1 MAQLPA
7 ENSTL
12 ARAVRRAAEQ
22 GRLSH
27 AIVLSGDG
35 DLLGAARFIAASHVC
50 EEESKPCLRC
60 RHCRKVL
67 EGIHPDVTVVRDTE
81 HRELTVDA
89 VRALRQDV
97 YIRPNEAARKV
108 YIIADSHQL
117 NERDQNV
124 LLKIVEEG
132 PAYAAFLF
140 CAETAAALLPTVR
153 SRCVEWK
160 VAGQPETPE
169 MEQARGLCQVLAQ
182 GKTLPAAQWLVSL
195 ENRRIKREQLQE
207 LLQDAWLLTA
217 QALLLQA
224 GKPKDGTLPE
234 EAELLSRSLSSRRL
248 EGLSAL
254 LRQYSAECA
263 YNVGAGH
270 VLGALCAQ
278 WERLL
283 HTTR

>member
-1 MAQLPA
+1 MAQLLP

-12 ARAVRRAAEQ
+12 ERTVRRAAEQ

-35 DLLGAARFIAASHVC
+35 DLTDAARFIAAAHVC
-50 EEESKPCLRC
+50 EEADRPCLRC

-67 EGIHPDVTVVRDTE
+67 EGIHPDVAVIRDTE

-108 YIIADSHQL
+108 YIIADSRQL

-132 PAYAAFLF
+132 PSYAAFIF
-140 CAETAAALLPTVR
+140 CADSPAALLETVR
-153 SRCVEWK
+153 SRCVLLK
-160 VAGQPETPE
+160 CDAPAPDALPPEA
-169 MEQARGLCQVLAQ
+169 EQLCRAFAKGRL
-182 GKTLPAAQWLVSL
+182 LPVTAYLVSL
-195 ENRRIKREQLQE
+195 ENRRLKREELRDVLRGAWCAAAE
-207 LLQDAWLLTA
+207 ALLLQMGKETPDPACGETA
-217 QALLLQA
+217 QALA
-224 GKPKDGTLPE
+224 GGLD
-234 EAELLSRSLSSRRL
+234 RRRL
-248 EGLSAL
+248 YGLAAL
-254 LRQYSAECA
+254 LEKYSGECE

-270 VLGALCAQ
+270 VLGALAVE
-278 WERLL
+278 WEELL
-283 HTTR
+283 

>member
-1 MAQLPA
+1 MARVLP

-12 ARAVRRAAEQ
+12 ERTVRRAAEQ

-35 DLLGAARFIAASHVC
+35 GLTDAARFIAAAHVC
-50 EEESKPCLRC
+50 EGTDRPCLRC

-67 EGIHPDVTVVRDTE
+67 EGIHPDVSVIRDTE

-108 YIIADSHQL
+108 YIIADSRQL

-132 PAYAAFLF
+132 PPYAAFIF
-140 CAETAAALLPTVR
+140 CTDSPAALLETVR
-153 SRCVEWK
+153 SRCVLLK
-160 VAGQPETPE
+160 CDAPAPDALPPEA
-169 MEQARGLCQVLAQ
+169 EQLCRAFARGKL
-182 GKTLPAAQWLVSL
+182 LPVTTYLVSL
-195 ENRRIKREQLQE
+195 ENRRMKREELRDVLRGAWCAAAE
-207 LLQDAWLLTA
+207 ALLLQMGKAVPDPACGETA
-217 QALLLQA
+217 QALA
-224 GKPKDGTLPE
+224 GGLD
-234 EAELLSRSLSSRRL
+234 RRRL
-248 EGLSAL
+248 YGLTAL
-254 LRQYSAECA
+254 LEKYSGECV

-270 VLGALCAQ
+270 VLGALAVE
-278 WERLL
+278 WEELL
-283 HTTR
+283 

>member
-1 MAQLPA
+1 MAQLLP

-12 ARAVRRAAEQ
+12 ERAVRRAAEQ

-35 DLLGAARFIAASHVC
+35 GLTDAARFIAAAHVC
-50 EEESKPCLRC
+50 EGTDRPCLRC

-67 EGIHPDVTVVRDTE
+67 EGIHPDVSVIRDTE

-108 YIIADSHQL
+108 YIIADSRQL

-132 PAYAAFLF
+132 PPYAAFIF
-140 CAETAAALLPTVR
+140 CTDSPAALLETVR
-153 SRCVEWK
+153 SRCVLLK
-160 VAGQPETPE
+160 CDAPAPDALPPEA
-169 MEQARGLCQVLAQ
+169 EQLCRAFARGRL
-182 GKTLPAAQWLVSL
+182 LPVTTYLVSL
-195 ENRRIKREQLQE
+195 ENRRMKREE
-207 LLQDAWLLTA
+207 LRDVLRGAWCA
-217 QALLLQA
+217 AAEALLLQMGKAVPDPACGETAQVLA
-224 GKPKDGTLPE
+224 GGLD
-234 EAELLSRSLSSRRL
+234 RRRL
-248 EGLSAL
+248 YGLTAL
-254 LRQYSAECA
+254 LEKYSGECV

-270 VLGALCAQ
+270 VLGALAVE
-278 WERLL
+278 WEELL
-283 HTTR
+283 

>member
-1 MAQLPA
+1 MAQLLP

-12 ARAVRRAAEQ
+12 ERAVRRAAEQ

-35 DLLGAARFIAASHVC
+35 SLTDAARFIAAAHVC
-50 EEESKPCLRC
+50 EGTDRPCLRC

-67 EGIHPDVTVVRDTE
+67 EGIHPDVSVIRDTE

-108 YIIADSHQL
+108 YIIADSRQL

-132 PAYAAFLF
+132 PPYAAFIF
-140 CAETAAALLPTVR
+140 CTDSPAALLETVR
-153 SRCVEWK
+153 SRCVLLK
-160 VAGQPETPE
+160 CDAPAPDALPPEA
-169 MEQARGLCQVLAQ
+169 EQLCRAFARGKL
-182 GKTLPAAQWLVSL
+182 LPVTTYLVSL
-195 ENRRIKREQLQE
+195 ENRRLKREELRDVLRGAWCAAAE
-207 LLQDAWLLTA
+207 ALLLQMGKAVPDPACGETA
-217 QALLLQA
+217 QALA
-224 GKPKDGTLPE
+224 GGLD
-234 EAELLSRSLSSRRL
+234 RRRL
-248 EGLSAL
+248 YGLTAL
-254 LRQYSAECA
+254 LEKYSGECV

-270 VLGALCAQ
+270 VLGALAVE
-278 WERLL
+278 WEELL
-283 HTTR
+283 

>member
-1 MAQLPA
+1 MAQLLP

-12 ARAVRRAAEQ
+12 ERAVRRAAEQ

-35 DLLGAARFIAASHVC
+35 DLTDAARFIAAAHVC
-50 EEESKPCLRC
+50 EGTDRPCLRC

-67 EGIHPDVTVVRDTE
+67 EGIHPDVSVIRDTE

-108 YIIADSHQL
+108 YIIADSRQL

-132 PAYAAFLF
+132 PPYAAFIF
-140 CAETAAALLPTVR
+140 CTDSPAALLETVR
-153 SRCVEWK
+153 SRCVLLK
-160 VAGQPETPE
+160 CDAPAPDALPPEA
-169 MEQARGLCQVLAQ
+169 EQLCRAFARGKL
-182 GKTLPAAQWLVSL
+182 LPVTTYLVSL
-195 ENRRIKREQLQE
+195 ENRRMKREELRDVLRGAWCAAAE
-207 LLQDAWLLTA
+207 ALLLQMGKAVPAPACGETA
-217 QALLLQA
+217 QALA
-224 GKPKDGTLPE
+224 GGLD
-234 EAELLSRSLSSRRL
+234 RRRL
-248 EGLSAL
+248 YGLTAL
-254 LRQYSAECA
+254 LEKYSGECV

-270 VLGALCAQ
+270 VLGALAVE
-278 WERLL
+278 WEELL
-283 HTTR
+283 

>member
-1 MAQLPA
+1 MAQLLP

-12 ARAVRRAAEQ
+12 ERTVRRAAEQ

-35 DLLGAARFIAASHVC
+35 DLTDAARFIAAAHVC
-50 EEESKPCLRC
+50 EEADKPCLRC

-67 EGIHPDVTVVRDTE
+67 EGIHPDVAVIRDTE

-108 YIIADSHQL
+108 YIIADSRQL

-132 PAYAAFLF
+132 PSYAAFIF
-140 CAETAAALLPTVR
+140 CADSPAALLETVR
-153 SRCVEWK
+153 SRCVLLK
-160 VAGQPETPE
+160 CDAPAPEALPPE
-169 MEQARGLCQVLAQ
+169 AEQLCRVFAKGRL
-182 GKTLPAAQWLVSL
+182 LPVTAYLVSL
-195 ENRRIKREQLQE
+195 ENRRLKREELRDVLRGAWCAAAE
-207 LLQDAWLLTA
+207 ALLLQMGKETPDPACGETA
-217 QALLLQA
+217 QALA
-224 GKPKDGTLPE
+224 GGLD
-234 EAELLSRSLSSRRL
+234 RRRL
-248 EGLSAL
+248 YGLTAL
-254 LRQYSAECA
+254 LEKYSGECE

-270 VLGALCAQ
+270 VLGALAVE
-278 WERLL
+278 WEELL
-283 HTTR
+283 

>member
-1 MAQLPA
+1 MAQLLP

-12 ARAVRRAAEQ
+12 ERAVRRAAEQ

-35 DLLGAARFIAASHVC
+35 DLTDAARFIAAAHVC
-50 EEESKPCLRC
+50 EGTDRPCLRC

-67 EGIHPDVTVVRDTE
+67 EGIHPDVSVIRDTE

-108 YIIADSHQL
+108 YIIADSRQL

-132 PAYAAFLF
+132 PPYAAFIF
-140 CAETAAALLPTVR
+140 CTDSPAALLETVR
-153 SRCVEWK
+153 SRCVLLK
-160 VAGQPETPE
+160 CDAPAPDALPPEA
-169 MEQARGLCQVLAQ
+169 EQLCRAFARGKL
-182 GKTLPAAQWLVSL
+182 LPVTTYLVSL
-195 ENRRIKREQLQE
+195 ENRRMKREELRDVLRGAWCAAAE
-207 LLQDAWLLTA
+207 ALLLQMGKAVPDPACGETA
-217 QALLLQA
+217 QALA
-224 GKPKDGTLPE
+224 GGLD
-234 EAELLSRSLSSRRL
+234 RRRL
-248 EGLSAL
+248 YGLTAL
-254 LRQYSAECA
+254 LEKYSGECV

-270 VLGALCAQ
+270 VLGALAVE
-278 WERLL
+278 WEELL
-283 HTTR
+283 